1 MYRKSF
7 GLRENPFNVNPDPR
21 YLVLTQDVREALA
34 CLTYGLQKR
43 KGFILL
49 TGEVGTGKTTLLNRL
64 VDWAKHEEMSI
75 AFVFNPRLSPPELLD
90 FVTTDFGITCESHLK
105 SQILRRLSQWLLERH
120 QAGKSVALI
129 IDEAQDLSP
138 DALDEIRMLTNLET
152 PTDKLL
158 QIVLSGQPE
167 LEYKLGQPELRQ
179 LRQRL
184 TLRCK
189 LYPLTLE
196 EAHRYITER
205 LRIAGADGQL
215 LFTPEAIEAVH
226 AYSLGIPRVINL
238 LCENALIG
246 AFVHHEKTVSADRVR
261 EVANE
266 FDLPQV
272 HLTTSAPPSVSIGE
286 NADGTNAL
294 ENQST
299 LRDQERQPG

>member
-21 YLVLTQDVREALA
+21 YLVLTQDVREAFA

-189 LYPLTLE
+189 LHPLTLE

-246 AFVHHEKTVSADRVR
+246 AFVHHQKMVSADRVR

-294 ENQST
+294 EKST

>member
-1 MYRKSF
+1 MYRKFF

-21 YLVLTQDVREALA
+21 YLVLTQDAREALA
-34 CLTYGLQKR
+34 CLTYGLEKR

-64 VDWAKHEEMSI
+64 VDWARHEEMSI
-75 AFVFNPRLSPPELLD
+75 AFVFNPRLSSSELLD
-90 FVTTDFGITCESHLK
+90 FMTTDFGIACESQLK
-105 SQILRRLSQWLLERH
+105 SQILLRLNRWLLERH

-138 DALDEIRMLTNLET
+138 DALDEIRLLTNLET
-152 PTDKLL
+152 PADKLL

-167 LEYKLGQPELRQ
+167 LEYKLGRPELRQ

-189 LYPLTLE
+189 LHPLTLE

-215 LFTPEAIEAVH
+215 IFTPEAIGAVH
-226 AYSLGIPRVINL
+226 AHSLGIPRVINL

-246 AFVHHEKTVSADRVR
+246 AFVHHQKTVSADRVK

-266 FDLPQV
+266 FDQLQ
-272 HLTTSAPPSVSIGE
+272 LTSAPPPVSISE
-286 NADGTNAL
+286 NADRTNAP
-294 ENQST
+294 ENQSI
-299 LRDQERQPG
+299 

>member
-1 MYRKSF
+1 MYKKSF

-64 VDWAKHEEMSI
+64 VDWANHEGMSI

-105 SQILRRLSQWLLERH
+105 SQVLRRLSQWLLERH
-120 QAGKSVALI
+120 EAGKSVALI

-138 DALDEIRMLTNLET
+138 DALDEIRLLTNLET

-167 LEYKLGQPELRQ
+167 LEYKLGQPERRQ

-189 LYPLTLE
+189 LHPLTLE

-215 LFTPEAIEAVH
+215 IFTPEAIEAVH

-246 AFVHHEKTVSADRVR
+246 AFVHHQKMVSADRVR

-272 HLTTSAPPSVSIGE
+272 HLTTSAPPPVSIGE